1 MNDITLGYHVPI
13 IKKSLCKSIQEPHR
27 ISKINAFQLFTN
39 NPRSMR
45 LSSVNETESS
55 ACKNY
60 VQNNNLFLVSHA
72 SYIINSATTD
82 LLDLKVDCCVNELI
96 NIEKM
101 GGYGSV
107 FHVGKGLTLWKDEGI
122 DNMYSFISKVIE
134 KIQMIDS
141 KSQYILETSAGQ
153 GTELLTQMEEMGIF
167 YHRFTEEQRK
177 NIKICIDTCHVY
189 AAGYGLSSEEE
200 VQLFIELVETN
211 IGWEN
216 VSVIHLNDSK
226 KGVGCCV
233 DRHENIGNG
242 CIFKERKD
250 GLTYFV
256 KHCKSLGIPMIL
268 ETPHEAKEIY
278 DIHQK
283 EIDLINQLLK

>member
-1 MNDITLGYHVPI
+1 MNI
-13 IKKSLCKSIQEPHR
+13 IL
-27 ISKINAFQLFTN
+27 
-39 NPRSMR
+39 
-45 LSSVNETESS
+45 
-55 ACKNY
+55 
-60 VQNNNLFLVSHA
+60 

-189 AAGYGLSSEEE
+189 AAGYGLSSEEIA
-200 VQLFIELVETN
+200 LKTT
-211 IGWEN
+211 EN
-216 VSVIHLNDSK
+216 SK
-226 KGVGCCV
+226 A
-233 DRHENIGNG
+233 
-242 CIFKERKD
+242 IF
-250 GLTYFV
+250 
-256 KHCKSLGIPMIL
+256 GI
-268 ETPHEAKEIY
+268 
-278 DIHQK
+278 
-283 EIDLINQLLK
+283 